1 MEEKKLEML
10 YEAEAHFFK
19 RLGECL
25 EQLRQSEDMSVL
37 DIDIMD
43 KLMHSIKST
52 GCSIDREEEKTGGS
66 AFAREGSNRSRAYEG
81 SMRSRAYEGSNRSRA
96 YEGGYSERRGRSPRT
111 GRYVSRE
118 SGYSGHDG
126 IEDIMMDVRDM
137 SEGERRKLRE
147 MLEQM

>member
-1 MEEKKLEML
+1 MEKKLEML
-10 YEAEAHFFK
+10 YEAEERFYR

-52 GCSIDREEEKTGGS
+52 GCSIDREEEKTGGGS

-81 SMRSRAYEGSNRSRA
+81 SNRSQAYESYGN
-96 YEGGYSERRGRSPRT
+96 SERRGRSPRT
-111 GRYVSRE
+111 GRFVSRAG
-118 SGYSGHDG
+118 GYSGHDG
-126 IEDIMMDVRDM
+126 IEDIMMDVQEM
-137 SEGERRKLRE
+137 PESERRKLRE
-147 MLEQM
+147 ALERM